1 MKDKAKKYTVKICTD
16 YVNEDSKAVQ
26 KILDR
31 VADIMSASYRRQ
43 ALER

>member
-1 MKDKAKKYTVKICTD
+1 MKEIKNKYTVKICTE
-16 YVNEDSKAVQ
+16 YVNTDPKAVQ

-31 VADIMSASYRRQ
+31 VADIISASYRRQ